1 MVYRKGE
8 RRIVKEVRPY
18 TDDHPVAV
26 SIRRG
31 SQWFN
36 AWVAQMATSYPLLT
50 KRTKIAGERL
60 MQLSHGAE
68 PELPEVELL
77 AAAWYVT
84 PEGLMESIRHGQR
97 RERADPDQ

>member
-18 TDDHPVAV
+18 TDDNPVAV
-26 SIRRG
+26 SIRSG

-36 AWVAQMATSYPLLT
+36 AWVAQMTTSYPVLT
-50 KRTKIAGERL
+50 KRTNITGERL

-68 PELPEVELL
+68 PSPAEVESL
-77 AAAWYVT
+77 AAAWFVT
-84 PEGLMESIRHGQR
+84 PEGLLQSIMEALSHLER
-97 RERADPDQ
+97 RI

>member
-18 TDDHPVAV
+18 TEDHPVAV
-26 SIRRG
+26 SIRSG

-36 AWVAQMATSYPLLT
+36 AWVAQMTTSYLVLT
-50 KRTKIAGERL
+50 KRTKIASDRL

-68 PELPEVELL
+68 PLPAEVELL
-77 AAAWYVT
+77 AAAWFVT
-84 PEGLMESIRHGQR
+84 PEGLQQSI
-97 RERADPDQ
+97 DQAKGGG

>member
-8 RRIVKEVRPY
+8 RRIVKEVRTY
-18 TDDHPVAV
+18 TEDHPVAI
-26 SIRRG
+26 SIRSG

-36 AWVAQMATSYPLLT
+36 AWVAQMTRSYPVLT

-68 PELPEVELL
+68 PSPAEVELL
-77 AAAWYVT
+77 AEVGLVA
-84 PEGLMESIRHGQR
+84 PEGLRQSMAQAKG
-97 RERADPDQ
+97 DG

>member
-26 SIRRG
+26 SIRSG
-31 SQWFN
+31 SRWFN
-36 AWVAQMATSYPLLT
+36 AWVAQLTTSYPVLT

-68 PELPEVELL
+68 PSPAEVELL
-77 AAAWYVT
+77 AEVWFVT
-84 PEGLMESIRHGQR
+84 PEGLRQSI
-97 RERADPDQ
+97 DQAKGGG